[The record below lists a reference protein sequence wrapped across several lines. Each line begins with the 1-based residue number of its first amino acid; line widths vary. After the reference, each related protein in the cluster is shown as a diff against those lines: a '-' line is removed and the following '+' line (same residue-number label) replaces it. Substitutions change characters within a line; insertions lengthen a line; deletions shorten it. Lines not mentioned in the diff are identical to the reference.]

1 MICDSTVYDFCYSKH
16 KHCHEVAPYL
26 KDLVIQIDNQNYTIP
41 PSGYLLDHMSGTR
54 CGIAISSI
62 DYNLYILGDT
72 FMRNF
77 YTSFD
82 FSTLQVQLA
91 STANPPSIKDG
102 MDVYV
107 IMGITFLSV
116 SAVGVVAGVVVCIYK
131 RKCCCS
137 QPESSEQ
144 IVYQHSSNEQQTLL
158 LTTQG
163 QQIKQN
169 DKVF

>member
-1 MICDSTVYDFCYSKH
+1 MNLGGTFYNGQNIKSSTTKYLIVDSGTSLIYLTKSDYQNFIAQVSEESSMICDSTVYDFCYSKH

-82 FSTLQVQLA
+82 FSTL
-91 STANPPSIKDG
+91 
-102 MDVYV
+102 
-107 IMGITFLSV
+107 
-116 SAVGVVAGVVVCIYK
+116 
-131 RKCCCS
+131 
-137 QPESSEQ
+137 
-144 IVYQHSSNEQQTLL
+144 
-158 LTTQG
+158 
-163 QQIKQN
+163 
-169 DKVF
+169 